1 MPTKA
6 MHFDS
11 SQGALTVFY
20 DLVGDKAKEPSSI
33 VTYMEKVFPSQEYIY
48 KKASDVPEYDEVIGD
63 ILTKRDNMD
72 IILPASNRMIFCY
85 YIDLADL
92 TKEMVDRYYEMAAE
106 LRLKQPPNNLTDQH
120 HMVCFRFKV
129 AEMEESIINEKAEL
143 LIDLANRDLSV
154 SKEVFMLRTTALER
168 FENQENGL
176 VEGLFIQS
184 RADNMQYNNARTVG
198 DTMLRMVVYEDYY
211 ENRNTSCT
219 EGIRKIDEWFQN
231 PSDPDLGKLK
241 DAIKEEVLR
250 ALSELRVITRNFGR
264 LSTLYPVNVDDFEPV
279 KTLFFVTGYVSKIGR
294 NHPLLV
300 ERRSRMIEDKQ
311 EALKNGVDTKK
322 IMAVVN
328 SYHYPDLKR
337 LADENTD
344 FTKSLVSDA
353 LLDQRQ
359 KQPEEEQ
366 LAAEIITSIMETI
379 RGDKLVRKLEDPE
392 DGIKAK
398 KTRAKKLLQK
408 EKLSAGIYRNLD
420 ECLARIDEHAKPNL
434 LSGIF
439 GAASYKIAMVND
451 NCYAKIQGDNR
462 GIQGFD
468 EAYNYDGIDPCEIAV
483 TKVYDMVS
491 LSGVGANKK
500 LLEAL
505 G

>member
-1 MPTKA
+1 MPTTA
-6 MHFDS
+6 LHFNS

-48 KKASDVPEYDEVIGD
+48 KKADNVPEYNDVIED
-63 ILTKRDNMD
+63 ILMQRDNMD

-92 TKEMVDRYYEMAAE
+92 TKDMVDRYYKMAAE
-106 LRLKQPPNNLTDQH
+106 LRMKQPPNNLTDQH

-129 AEMEESIINEKAEL
+129 AELEESVINEKAEL
-143 LIDLANRDLSV
+143 LIDLVNRDLSV

-176 VEGLFIQS
+176 VESLFIQS
-184 RADNMQYNNARTVG
+184 RADNTQYINSVG
-198 DTMLRMVVYEDYY
+198 NSALRMVVYEDYY
-211 ENRNTSCT
+211 ENRNTTCT
-219 EGIRKIDEWFQN
+219 EGIKKIDEWFQN

-241 DAIKEEVLR
+241 DAIKEEVLK

-264 LSTLYPVNVDDFEPV
+264 LSTLYPVNIEDFEPI
-279 KTLFFVTGYVSKIGR
+279 KTLFFVTGYASKIGR

-311 EALKNGVDTKK
+311 EVLKKGIDTKK
-322 IMAVVN
+322 IMEVVN
-328 SYHYPDLKR
+328 GYHYPDLKK
-337 LADENTD
+337 LSDEDTD
-344 FTKSLVSDA
+344 FTASLVSDV

-366 LAAEIITSIMETI
+366 LADEIIASIMGKI
-379 RGDKLVRKLEDPE
+379 RDDKLVRKLDDPE
-392 DGIKAK
+392 DGIVAK
-398 KTRAKKLLQK
+398 KVRAKKLLQK
-408 EKLSAGIYRNLD
+408 ERLSAGIYRNLD

-434 LSGIF
+434 INGIF
-439 GAASYKIAMVND
+439 GAASYKIALVND
-451 NCYAKIQGDNR
+451 NCYAKIQGDAR

-483 TKVYDMVS
+483 TKVYNMVS
-491 LSGVGANKK
+491 LSGDNAKDK

-505 G
+505 E